1 MKKLVL
7 FLIISGCCISAI
19 AQQQPPFWN
28 DIQQFR
34 KQDSVSFPAA
44 NKILFVGSSSF
55 TLWKDVQDYF
65 PKHPI
70 INRGFGGSSLTDL
83 IRYSGDIIFPYNPKQ
98 IVIYCGEND
107 FAGDEKLTADSVV
120 RRFVTLFKL
129 IRSFY
134 PVIPIAY
141 VSMKPSPS
149 RTHLMPRFAEANK
162 GIKIFLKHYNKTK
175 YVDVYHAMLTRQ
187 GRPISN
193 IFLKD
198 SLHMNEKG
206 YKIWQKKLESVLRK

>member
-1 MKKLVL
+1 MKKLI
-7 FLIISGCCISAI
+7 LIFILTSCCNFSF
-19 AQQQPPFWN
+19 AQQHPPFWN
-28 DIQQFR
+28 DIQEFK

-55 TLWKDVQDYF
+55 TLWQDVQDYF

-83 IRYSGDIIFPYNPKQ
+83 IRYAGDIILPYKAKQ

-134 PVIPIAY
+134 PKVPIAY

-149 RTHLMPRFAEANK
+149 RTQLMPRFEKANK
-162 GIKIFLKHYNKTK
+162 GIKVFLKHYHNTK
-175 YVDVYHAMLTRQ
+175 YIDVYHAMLTRE
-187 GRPISN
+187 GLPLSH

-198 SLHMNEKG
+198 SLHMNAAG
-206 YKIWQKKLESVLRK
+206 YKIWQKKIKPVLKK